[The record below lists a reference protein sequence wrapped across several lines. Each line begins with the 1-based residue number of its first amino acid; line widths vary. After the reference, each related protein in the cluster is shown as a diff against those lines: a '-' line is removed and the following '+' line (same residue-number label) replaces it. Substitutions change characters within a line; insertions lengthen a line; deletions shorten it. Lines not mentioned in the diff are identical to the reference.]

1 MRNVL
6 YWAGSLGM
14 VGLLGLMAYLCLS
27 TLGVLPKAFPQR
39 RAPAPTGTAPLG
51 FGEALAWAF
60 AALAVQWAAALL
72 AQGIVAGGL
81 AGFWEGFWQ
90 RFTTAGDSPH
100 YLYLAQYGY
109 AAAEDKRNLIVFYP
123 LYPLL
128 IRLLGG
134 LLGGRYALAGLAISQ
149 GCWAAAAAAF
159 RALAGR
165 RLAPGGARAAA
176 AAFLFYPFSFF
187 ALGVYTEGLFL
198 LLSVGCLYALER
210 RWWGGA
216 GLAGLLAALCRTQ
229 GLALVFAAGYAVLAA
244 GWRPRKGG
252 GAALWAVAGPAAGYG
267 GYLALNWA
275 VHGDAFRYLY
285 YQSIEPWYQ
294 HAAWFG
300 DNLAQ
305 QYGMAV
311 EYPGLARY
319 IYIPQLV
326 VYFVAVAAL
335 GYLYWRGV
343 CHTAAVYSTAYFGMS
358 YLSSWLISGG
368 RYMFGCIGIFLALG
382 ALPKAPRRLLLAAE
396 AGLLLLYAVYYRQ
409 GQAIM

>member
-1 MRNVL
+1 M
-6 YWAGSLGM
+6 
-14 VGLLGLMAYLCLS
+14 
-27 TLGVLPKAFPQR
+27 
-39 RAPAPTGTAPLG
+39 
-51 FGEALAWAF
+51 
-60 AALAVQWAAALL
+60 
-72 AQGIVAGGL
+72 
-81 AGFWEGFWQ
+81 
-90 RFTTAGDSPH
+90 
-100 YLYLAQYGY
+100 
-109 AAAEDKRNLIVFYP
+109 
-123 LYPLL
+123 
-128 IRLLGG
+128 
-134 LLGGRYALAGLAISQ
+134 
-149 GCWAAAAAAF
+149 
-159 RALAGR
+159 
-165 RLAPGGARAAA
+165 
-176 AAFLFYPFSFF
+176 
-187 ALGVYTEGLFL
+187 FL

-210 RWWGGA
+210 RWWGLA

-244 GWRPRKGG
+244 GWRPQKGG

>member
-1 MRNVL
+1 M
-6 YWAGSLGM
+6 
-14 VGLLGLMAYLCLS
+14 
-27 TLGVLPKAFPQR
+27 
-39 RAPAPTGTAPLG
+39 
-51 FGEALAWAF
+51 
-60 AALAVQWAAALL
+60 
-72 AQGIVAGGL
+72 
-81 AGFWEGFWQ
+81 
-90 RFTTAGDSPH
+90 
-100 YLYLAQYGY
+100 
-109 AAAEDKRNLIVFYP
+109 
-123 LYPLL
+123 
-128 IRLLGG
+128 
-134 LLGGRYALAGLAISQ
+134 
-149 GCWAAAAAAF
+149 
-159 RALAGR
+159 
-165 RLAPGGARAAA
+165 
-176 AAFLFYPFSFF
+176 
-187 ALGVYTEGLFL
+187 
-198 LLSVGCLYALER
+198 
-210 RWWGGA
+210 
-216 GLAGLLAALCRTQ
+216 
-229 GLALVFAAGYAVLAA
+229 
-244 GWRPRKGG
+244 
-252 GAALWAVAGPAAGYG
+252 AGPAAGYG